1 MIYARLNAICVQWC
15 VFVQGVI
22 LITYLQRKT
31 MVWLICVWTDV
42 SLRETVA
49 KVLKE

>member
-1 MIYARLNAICVQWC
+1 MIYARLKAICVQWC

-22 LITYLQRKT
+22 TYLQRKT
-31 MVWLICVWTDV
+31 MVWLIYVWTDV